1 MNAIVL
7 AWVAVGAYV
16 LLTIGLTIRGA
27 MKTSSLESF
36 AVGNRDIPPMFVGL
50 SLTAQLTSV
59 ATFVVNPGLIYA
71 FGVSGLLGLGLS
83 AGLGIILGLIFFSA
97 RFRSMGATVQAL
109 TIPQWIGARYKS
121 KGLRIFFA
129 FLSFLLVTFA
139 VLIVVAIARTMG
151 ILLNVN
157 PNILISA
164 VVLFV
169 FAYVMLGGVNT
180 HAYTNAI
187 QAMIMLVVA
196 LVLILSNL
204 SMFWS
209 DPPLM
214 KELADI
220 QPTLATATNPYSL
233 LFRNYFE
240 VFVCNF
246 LVGVAIVCQPHILSK
261 ALYLKEDSQVRQY
274 LTVAILGG
282 LVFVCVM
289 VVGLYARVLFQP
301 VNEVG
306 SLFSMMSQAPVLKF
320 DGIVPTYIFM
330 NFSATVRVLI
340 GIGILC
346 AGLSTL
352 EGILLALSAIISSDL
367 FLTLT
372 KPASDNPSKEEQE
385 ARGKKALMF
394 ARGMMIAVALLTIG
408 LSMWQLAHPTAGSVA
423 IFTQYGLYLLFTVSF
438 FPLASG
444 MFFPNVQRATIT
456 ASVAVGFV
464 VYFAVFFLKFTSMY
478 NNPAFLATCSII
490 SGWIVIAIGSI
501 IQGKA
506 KEEAEA

>member
-1 MNAIVL
+1 MNAVLL
-7 AWVAVGAYV
+7 AWIAVGAYV
-16 LLTIGLTIRGA
+16 LLTIALTVRG
-27 MKTSSLESF
+27 MLRTKSLESF

-71 FGVSGLLGLGLS
+71 FGLSGLLGLGLS
-83 AGLGIILGLIFFSA
+83 AGLGIIIGLVFFSA

-121 KGLRIFFA
+121 KGLRVFFA
-129 FLSFLLVTFA
+129 ILSFLLITFA
-139 VLIVVAIARTMG
+139 VLIVVAVARVMG
-151 ILLNVN
+151 LLLNVP
-157 PNILISA
+157 PNYLIA
-164 VVLFV
+164 GVVLFV

-180 HAYTNAI
+180 SAYTNSI

-196 LVLILSNL
+196 LVLILSNI
-204 SMFWS
+204 SMLWS

-214 KELADI
+214 KELASI
-220 QPTLATATNPYSL
+220 QPSLATAANPYSL

-246 LVGVAIVCQPHILSK
+246 LVGIAIVCQPHILSK
-261 ALYLKEDSQVRQY
+261 ALYLKDDSQVRQY

-282 LVFVCVM
+282 LVFVGVM
-289 VVGLYARVLFQP
+289 VVGLYARVLFNP
-301 VNEVG
+301 VNQVG
-306 SLFSMMSQAPVLKF
+306 SIFSMMSQAPVLKF
-320 DGIVPTYIFM
+320 DGVVPLYILT
-330 NFSATVRVLI
+330 NFSSTVRVLI
-340 GIGILC
+340 GVGILC

-367 FLTLT
+367 FLTFSPHAENAT
-372 KPASDNPSKEEQE
+372 AEEKEK
-385 ARGKKALMF
+385 RGKKALLF
-394 ARGMMIAVALLTIG
+394 ARTVMILVALMTIW
-408 LSMWQLAHPTAGSVA
+408 LSQWQLAHPTAGSVA

-444 MFFPNVQRATIT
+444 MFFPNVQPRTIA

-464 VYFAVFFLKFTSMY
+464 VYLGVFFLKFTHMY
-478 NNPAFLATCSII
+478 NNPAFLAACSIFA
-490 SGWIVIAIGSI
+490 GWATIAIGSMLE
-501 IQGKA
+501 GKA
-506 KEEAEA
+506 ETA